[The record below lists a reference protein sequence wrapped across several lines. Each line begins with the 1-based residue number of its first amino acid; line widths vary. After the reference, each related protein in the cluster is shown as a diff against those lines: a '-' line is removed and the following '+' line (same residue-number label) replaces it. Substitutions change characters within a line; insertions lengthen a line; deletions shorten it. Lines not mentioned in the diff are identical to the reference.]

1 MLAIFPFNFFQ
12 VRIVKDWTVETGHWI
27 RDTGYWKVDTGH
39 WIRDTGYGTVQD
51 TGHWI
56 RDSAGYGTLDI
67 RQCRIRDTG
76 YGTVQ
81 DMGHWIR
88 DSAGY
93 GTVQDTGHW
102 IRDNGQKNCKPLGLS
117 AELER
122 HFFANILQNF
132 STLTVLLVAHTDMN
146 YQKRD

>member
-1 MLAIFPFNFFQ
+1 MQ
-12 VRIVKDWTVETGHWI
+12 DQGHWI
-27 RDTGYWKVDTGH
+27 RDSAGYGTLDTGQCR
-39 WIRDTGYGTVQD
+39 IRDTGYGTVQD

-56 RDSAGYGTLDI
+56 RNSAGYGTLDTG
-67 RQCRIRDTG
+67 QCRIRDT
-76 YGTVQ
+76 
-81 DMGHWIR
+81 
-88 DSAGY
+88 GY

-132 STLTVLLVAHTDMN
+132 STLTVLFVAHTDN
-146 YQKRD
+146 VGHELPKKGLKTP